1 MLNKFLSYVLAEPA
15 LPRLPRLPQ
24 TLRTNYR
31 FSSLAYRRSFDVRK
45 RFGDS
50 MGNDIKPSDPGEN
63 QGVRRFEVTVETA
76 IPAIGT
82 KNARPFLIYYLLWR
96 ARNDFLARSAL

>member
-1 MLNKFLSYVLAEPA
+1 
-15 LPRLPRLPQ
+15 
-24 TLRTNYR
+24 
-31 FSSLAYRRSFDVRK
+31 
-45 RFGDS
+45 

-82 KNARPFLIYYLLWR
+82 KNARPFLSYYLLWR
-96 ARNDFLARSAL
+96 ARKDFLAR